1 MPAVLATMFSPAF
14 FTGAQVTAQPAGC
27 QSERTPFNP
36 GEEEEEEDGHVLLK
50 KLRKR
55 RRMPAVLG

>member
-36 GEEEEEEDGHVLLK
+36 GEEEEEDGHVLLK

-55 RRMPAVLG
+55 RRMLAVLG